1 MNLRTLPRL
10 VAIVSCLAGTLLSE
24 TSTAAVRGTI
34 TLMRDPT
41 IGVPFTAPDGALPA
55 PWVSY
60 ALGLRSTAGELLSAF
75 DFTLSH
81 PQLHQRWVSDGD
93 GGVTPTANET
103 SFSNGDSHLRTGAG
117 ALFGSGPTED
127 NSGIGSP
134 LNDTGVGDYGLGSNL
149 SGAWGLGFVGSTTPS
164 LAYIVIPKGT
174 EHLLNIRAKAANSG
188 GSGLLGDLT
197 EADFLSVLPTIRV
210 DGNGIEILSGDNT
223 PRPEDGTDFGINGLG
238 ETERRTYEIR
248 NTSLVPLALGPP
260 TLTGS
265 FVLEGDA
272 FPNTVLPGA
281 SASFNVL
288 MHRDSPGSFLGSIG
302 FGTNAGRYEFAL
314 AGHAVPEPT
323 AIGLYG
329 SALVGLVLVCRR
341 R

>member
-1 MNLRTLPRL
+1 MKRFTWPVLLIL
-10 VAIVSCLAGTLLSE
+10 VSCLADVFIDASSE
-24 TSTAAVRGTI
+24 AAVQGTI

-41 IGVPFTAPDGALPA
+41 IGVPFTSPDATLSA

-81 PQLHQRWVSDGD
+81 PQLHQRWIGDGD
-93 GGVTPTANET
+93 GGFTPTANET
-103 SFSNGDSHLRTGAG
+103 SFSNGDSHLRAGAG

-127 NSGIGSP
+127 NSSVGSP
-134 LNDTGVGDYGLGSNL
+134 LADTGFGDYGLGTSL
-149 SGAWGLGFVGSTTPS
+149 SGAWGIPLVGTNPS
-164 LAYIVIPKGT
+164 LAYVVIPEGT
-174 EHLLNIRAKAANSG
+174 EHLLDIRVKTVDVAGQILA
-188 GSGLLGDLT
+188 DLS
-197 EADFLSVLPTIRV
+197 EADFLSVAPTIRV
-210 DGNGIEILSGDNT
+210 EGNGLEIVSGDNT
-223 PRPEDGTDFGINGLG
+223 PRPEDGTDFGLDGLG
-238 ETERRTYEIR
+238 ETERRIYEIR

-260 TLTGS
+260 TLTGP

-314 AGHAVPEPT
+314 AGQTVPEPT
-323 AIGLYG
+323 ANGLCG
-329 SALVGLVLVCRR
+329 SALVGLVLVCRWR
-341 R
+341 

>member
-1 MNLRTLPRL
+1 MKRFTWPVLLIL
-10 VAIVSCLAGTLLSE
+10 VSCLADVFMNASSE
-24 TSTAAVRGTI
+24 AAVQGTI

-41 IGVPFTAPDGALPA
+41 IGVPFTSPDAALPA

-81 PQLHQRWVSDGD
+81 PQLHQRWIGDGD
-93 GGVTPTANET
+93 GGFTPTANET
-103 SFSNGDSHLRTGAG
+103 SLSNGDSHLRAGTG

-127 NSGIGSP
+127 NSGVGSP
-134 LNDTGVGDYGLGSNL
+134 LADTGFGDYGLGTSM
-149 SGAWGLGFVGSTTPS
+149 SGAWGIPIDSTTPM
-164 LAYIVIPKGT
+164 LAYIVIPAGT
-174 EHLLNIRAKAANSG
+174 EHLLDIRAKAANRG

-197 EADFLSVLPTIRV
+197 ESDFLVTLPTAQV
-210 DGNGIEILSGDNT
+210 TGNSLVIASGDT
-223 PRPEDGTDFGINGLG
+223 MPRPEDGTDFGLDGLG
-238 ETERRTYEIR
+238 ETERRIYEIR

-260 TLTGS
+260 TLTGP

-314 AGHAVPEPT
+314 AGQAVPEPM
-323 AIGLYG
+323 AIGLCG